1 MEFRSGPPNPPNQG
15 PPAVPSDAATSEVGD
30 KLAALREDIA
40 NLAESIKRVAAE
52 QIGSS
57 VEDVHQ
63 SLETHIRRNPTQA
76 TLIAAGIGLVVGL
89 ILAR

>member
-1 MEFRSGPPNPPNQG
+1 MEFRSGPPSPPKQET
-15 PPAVPSDAATSEVGD
+15 PSAATEVSD
-30 KLAALREDIA
+30 NLAALRQDIA
-40 NLAESIKRVAAE
+40 NLAKSVKRVAAE

-63 SLETHIRRNPTQA
+63 SLENRIRRNPTQA

-89 ILAR
+89 MLAR